1 VSDTNAKETFS
12 FQTEVGQLLDIVA
25 GSLYSNREIFLRELI
40 SNASDACDK
49 LRYETLTNPSLAKN
63 ADQFA
68 VSLAADKKAKTLSVS
83 DNGIGM
89 NHDDLLETL
98 GTIAR
103 SGTGAF
109 LEALKEGEKGEVG
122 LIGQFGVGFYSAF
135 MVADSV
141 DVLTRKA
148 GEEQSWLW
156 TSDGK
161 GQFTIEPGNRTECG
175 TTVILHMKKDAKE
188 FLEEARISHIVKTYS
203 DHISFPVLL
212 DAETLNSASA
222 IWTRNPK
229 EVTDDQHT
237 EFYHHTSHAFDK
249 PWLTLHNRVEG
260 MVSHTSLLYVPSS
273 APFDLYDAERKS
285 HVKLYVNRV
294 FISENTKGLIPT
306 YLRFL
311 RGVVDSEDLSLNVSR
326 EMLQSDPALAK
337 IKTALTKKV
346 IGALKKK
353 AQKAADE
360 YSTFWGNFGAV
371 FKEGLIEDPSLR
383 DRILEVCRFSSTH
396 NGELTSLSDYVE
408 RSKEGQDEIY
418 YITGEDAKK
427 IAQSPH
433 LEGFK
438 AKGVEVLLLS
448 DHVDEFWLQHI
459 TEFEGKKFKSV
470 TRGATDL
477 DKISGDGKTD
487 DDSDDDAISM
497 DLNELIAAIKMELGE
512 AVKDVRPSKRLTDSP
527 VCLIADDGDMDVN
540 LERLLKQHGQ
550 LQDGMPRILEL
561 NPDHRMVK
569 KLAERAKSEG
579 AASDDLLKDAA
590 HLLLDQARISEGEIP
605 ADPASFVRRLSAVMD
620 SAF

>member
-1 VSDTNAKETFS
+1 MTDTNAKETFS

-156 TSDGK
+156 ASDGK

-188 FLEEARISHIVKTYS
+188 FLEEARIRHIVKTYS

-229 EVTDDQHT
+229 EVTEDQYT

-470 TRGATDL
+470 TRGATNL
-477 DKISGDGKTD
+477 DKISGDENAD
-487 DDSDDDAISM
+487 DDSDDDASSM

-512 AVKDVRPSKRLTDSP
+512 AIKDVRPSKRLTDSP

-561 NPDHRMVK
+561 NPDHRIVK